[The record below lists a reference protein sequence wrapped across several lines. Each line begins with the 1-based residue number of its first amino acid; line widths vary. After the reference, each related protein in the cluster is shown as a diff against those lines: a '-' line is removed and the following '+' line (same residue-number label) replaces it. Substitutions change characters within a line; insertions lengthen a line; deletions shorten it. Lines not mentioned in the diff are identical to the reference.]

1 MDIQGGSAEGKYVL
15 SLALRWFGV
24 TTTGVLWGV
33 ASITRAANEIAEFAP
48 DEEFDDLVATG
59 NLIFA
64 GKPDCVVAILDEGD
78 LHTAFASDVC
88 HTRLPHCKRS

>member
-1 MDIQGGSAEGKYVL
+1 MMPTYAGIL
-15 SLALRWFGV
+15 SLVLRWSDCV
-24 TTTGVLWGV
+24 TTGRFLESGKHE
-33 ASITRAANEIAEFAP
+33 SRRREIAEFP
-48 DEEFDDLVATG
+48 LDEEFDDLAATG

-88 HTRLPHCKRS
+88 HTRFPHCKRS

>member
-1 MDIQGGSAEGKYVL
+1 MN
-15 SLALRWFGV
+15 
-24 TTTGVLWGV
+24 
-33 ASITRAANEIAEFAP
+33 RAAMKLLIFAP